1 MNLSGK
7 RIILTGAAGGIGYRL
22 ALLLA
27 SKGARLALV
36 ERNAQRLAEICAEIN
51 QSGGNAVAIE
61 LDMTSEG
68 AADKVVAATLQSLG
82 GIDIVINNAGI
93 MDFTLYDRQSP
104 ERIAQVINV
113 NVIAPMLLVRA
124 VLPHLLA
131 QNSGRIVNIGSAFGS
146 IGFAHFAAYCTS
158 KFAMRG
164 FSESLRREL
173 VDSQVGV
180 TYVSPRA
187 AKTALNDEITTQ
199 MLVETRTNMDEPDYV
214 AEQIVRSIEQEAK
227 EYFIGQPESFF
238 ARLNGMFPRLV
249 DGGLLKNTRIARK
262 YACQKNNP
270 PTTPRSSR

>member
-1 MNLSGK
+1 MNLTGK

-27 SKGARLALV
+27 KKGAHLALV
-36 ERNAQRLAEICAEIN
+36 ELNAARLAQICDEIN
-51 QSGGNAVAIE
+51 ANGGKTHAIA
-61 LDMTSEG
+61 LNLTSEG
-68 AADKVVAATLQSLG
+68 AADQVVEAAKQAMG

-124 VLPHLLA
+124 ALPQLLA
-131 QNSGRIVNIGSAFGS
+131 QNSGAIVNIGSAFGS
-146 IGFAHFAAYCTS
+146 IGFAHFATYCTS

-173 VDSQVGV
+173 MDSGV
-180 TYVSPRA
+180 SVVYVSPRA
-187 AKTALNDEITTQ
+187 AKTPLNDELTTQ
-199 MLVETRTNMDEPDYV
+199 MLIETKTNMDEPDYV
-214 AEQIVRSIEQEAK
+214 AEQIVRAIESDAK

-238 ARLNGMFPRLV
+238 ARLNGIFPRLV

-262 YACQKNNP
+262 YAQLKK
-270 PTTPRSSR
+270 

>member
-27 SKGARLALV
+27 NRGAHLALV
-36 ERNAQRLAEICAEIN
+36 ERNAPRLEEICNEIN
-51 QSGGNAVAIE
+51 ANGGKATAIA
-61 LDMTSEG
+61 LDLTTEG
-68 AADKVVAATLQSLG
+68 AAGQVLETALQALG
-82 GIDIVINNAGI
+82 GLDIVINNAGI

-124 VLPHLLA
+124 ALPKLLA
-131 QNSGRIVNIGSAFGS
+131 QNSGQIVNIGSAFGS
-146 IGFAHFAAYCTS
+146 IGFAHFATYCTS

-164 FSESLRREL
+164 FSEALRREL
-173 VDSQVGV
+173 VDSNVGV

-187 AKTALNDEITTQ
+187 AKTPLNDEVTTQ
-199 MLVETRTNMDEPDYV
+199 MLIATKTNMDEPDYV
-214 AEQIVRSIEQEAK
+214 AEQIVLAIETDAK

-262 YACQKNNP
+262 FAQLKQ
-270 PTTPRSSR
+270 

>member
-7 RIILTGAAGGIGYRL
+7 RIILTGAAGGIGYRV

-27 SKGARLALV
+27 AKGARLALV
-36 ERNAQRLAEICAEIN
+36 ERNTPRVEEICAEIN
-51 QSGGNAVAIE
+51 KSGGFAMPIA
-61 LDMTSEG
+61 LDLSAEG
-68 AADKVVAATLQSLG
+68 AVEQVVALTLQSLG
-82 GIDIVINNAGI
+82 GVDMLINNAGL
-93 MDFTLYDRQSP
+93 MDFTLF
-104 ERIAQVINV
+104 ERHEPKRIEQMINV

-146 IGFAHFAAYCTS
+146 IGFPHFATYCAS

-164 FSESLRREL
+164 FSEALRREL

-187 AKTALNDEITTQ
+187 TKTPLNTDVTTR
-199 MLVETRTNMDEPDYV
+199 MLEETKTNMDEPDYV
-214 AEQIVRSIEQEAK
+214 AGQIVLAIERDCK
-227 EYFIGQPESFF
+227 EHFIGQPESFF

-249 DGGLLKNTRIARK
+249 DNGLLKNTRIARK
-262 YACQKNNP
+262 YAESINK
-270 PTTPRSSR
+270 

>member
-1 MNLSGK
+1 MNLSEK

-27 SKGARLALV
+27 AKGAKLALV
-36 ERNAQRLAEICAEIN
+36 ERNAERLTDICAEIN
-51 QSGGNAVAIE
+51 QAGGTAVAVA

-68 AADKVVAATLQSLG
+68 AAEQIVSTTLAQLG
-82 GIDIVINNAGI
+82 GIDIVVNNAGI

-146 IGFAHFAAYCTS
+146 IGFAHFATYSTS

-173 VDSQVGV
+173 VDSQIGV

-187 AKTALNDEITTQ
+187 AKTPLNDDLTTQ
-199 MLVETRTNMDEPDYV
+199 MLIETKTNMDEPEYV
-214 AEQIVRSIEQEAK
+214 AAQIVQAIESDVK

-262 YACQKNNP
+262 YASQKK
-270 PTTPRSSR
+270 

>member
-27 SKGARLALV
+27 SKGAQLAMV
-36 ERNAQRLAEICAEIN
+36 ERNAPRLAEICNEIN
-51 QSGGNAVAIE
+51 AKGGKATGIA
-61 LDMTSEG
+61 LDLTSEG
-68 AADKVVAATLQSLG
+68 AAGQVIASAVQAMG
-82 GIDIVINNAGI
+82 GLDIVINNAGI

-113 NVIAPMLLVRA
+113 NVTAPMLLIRA
-124 VLPHLLA
+124 ALPHLLA

-146 IGFAHFAAYCTS
+146 IGFAHFATYCAS

-164 FSESLRREL
+164 FSEALRREL
-173 VDSQVGV
+173 VDSQVGI

-187 AKTALNDEITTQ
+187 AKTALNDELTTQ
-199 MLVETRTNMDEPDYV
+199 MLIETKTNMDEPDYV
-214 AEQIVRSIEQEAK
+214 AEQIVLAIEREAK
-227 EYFIGQPESFF
+227 EHLIGQPESFF
-238 ARLNGMFPRLV
+238 SRLNGVFPRLV

-262 YACQKNNP
+262 YAQLKK
-270 PTTPRSSR
+270 

>member
-27 SKGARLALV
+27 KKGAKLALV
-36 ERNAQRLAEICAEIN
+36 ERNAPRLEEICNEIN
-51 QSGGNAVAIE
+51 QNGGSALAIA
-61 LDMTSEG
+61 LDLTAEG
-68 AADKVVAATLQSLG
+68 AAGQVIATATQNLG

-93 MDFTLYDRQSP
+93 MDFTLYDRQAP

-113 NVIAPMLLVRA
+113 NVTAPMLLVRA
-124 VLPHLLA
+124 ALPHLLA

-146 IGFAHFAAYCTS
+146 IGFAHFATYCTS

-164 FSESLRREL
+164 FSEALRREL
-173 VDSQVGV
+173 VDSGVGV
-180 TYVSPRA
+180 SYVSPRA
-187 AKTALNDEITTQ
+187 TKTPLNDDATTQ
-199 MLVETRTNMDEPDYV
+199 MLIETKTNMDEPEYV
-214 AEQIVRSIEQEAK
+214 AGQIVVAIEREAE

-238 ARLNGMFPRLV
+238 ARLNGVFPRLV

-262 YACQKNNP
+262 YAQLKN
-270 PTTPRSSR
+270 

>member
-1 MNLSGK
+1 MNLSEK

-27 SKGARLALV
+27 AKGAKLALV
-36 ERNAQRLAEICAEIN
+36 ERNAERLTDICDEIN
-51 QSGGNAVAIE
+51 QSGGTAVAIA

-68 AADKVVAATLQSLG
+68 AAEQIVSTTLAQLG
-82 GIDIVINNAGI
+82 GIDIVLNNAGI

-104 ERIAQVINV
+104 QRIAQVINV

-146 IGFAHFAAYCTS
+146 IGFAHFATYCTS

-187 AKTALNDEITTQ
+187 AKTPLNDELTTQ
-199 MLVETRTNMDEPDYV
+199 MLIETKTNMDEPKYV
-214 AEQIVRSIEQEAK
+214 AAQIVQAIESDAK

-262 YACQKNNP
+262 YASQKK
-270 PTTPRSSR
+270 

>member
-1 MNLSGK
+1 MNLTEK

-27 SKGARLALV
+27 QNGAHLALV
-36 ERNAQRLAEICAEIN
+36 ERNAPRLDEICNQIN
-51 QSGGNAVAIE
+51 QSGGHATAIA
-61 LDMTSEG
+61 LDLTAEG
-68 AADKVVAATLQSLG
+68 AAEQVISTTMQALG

-104 ERIAQVINV
+104 ERISQVINV

-124 VLPHLLA
+124 ALPHLLA

-146 IGFAHFAAYCTS
+146 IGFAHFATYCTS

-164 FSESLRREL
+164 FSEALRREL
-173 VDSQVGV
+173 ADSQVGI

-187 AKTALNDEITTQ
+187 AKTPLNDELTTQ
-199 MLVETRTNMDEPDYV
+199 MLIETKTNMDEPDYV
-214 AEQIVRSIEQEAK
+214 AEQIVIAIESDAK

-262 YACQKNNP
+262 YAQLKK
-270 PTTPRSSR
+270 

>member
-27 SKGARLALV
+27 KKGAHLALV
-36 ERNAQRLAEICAEIN
+36 ERNEVRLNEICSEIN
-51 QSGGNAVAIE
+51 HAGGKATAIA
-61 LDMTSEG
+61 LDLTSDG
-68 AADKVVAATLQSLG
+68 AADQVIAATLQALG
-82 GIDIVINNAGI
+82 GLDIVINNAGI

-124 VLPHLLA
+124 ALPHLLT
-131 QNSGRIVNIGSAFGS
+131 QNSGSIVNVGSAFGS
-146 IGFAHFAAYCTS
+146 IGFAHFATYCTS

-164 FSESLRREL
+164 FSEALRREL
-173 VDSQVGV
+173 VDSKVAV
-180 TYVSPRA
+180 CYVSPRA
-187 AKTALNDEITTQ
+187 AKTPLNDELTTQ
-199 MLVETRTNMDEPDYV
+199 MLLETKTNMDEPDYV
-214 AEQIVRSIEQEAK
+214 AEQIVLAIESDAK

-238 ARLNGMFPRLV
+238 ARLNGIFPRLV

-262 YACQKNNP
+262 YALLKK
-270 PTTPRSSR
+270 

>member
-27 SKGARLALV
+27 QRGAHLALV
-36 ERNAQRLAEICAEIN
+36 ERNAPRLEEICNEIN
-51 QSGGNAVAIE
+51 ASGGKATAIA
-61 LDMTSEG
+61 LDLTAEG
-68 AADKVVAATLQSLG
+68 AAGQVIEATLQALG
-82 GIDIVINNAGI
+82 GLDLVINNAGI

-104 ERIAQVINV
+104 ERIAQVISV
-113 NVIAPMLLVRA
+113 NVVAPMLLVRA
-124 VLPHLLA
+124 ALPHFLT
-131 QNSGRIVNIGSAFGS
+131 QNSGQIVNIGSAFGS
-146 IGFAHFAAYCTS
+146 IGFAHFTTYCTS

-164 FSESLRREL
+164 FSEALRREL
-173 VDSQVGV
+173 VDSKVGV

-187 AKTALNDEITTQ
+187 AKTPLNDDLTTQ
-199 MLVETRTNMDEPDYV
+199 MLIATKTNMDEPDYV
-214 AEQIVRSIEQEAK
+214 AEQIVLAIESEAK

-262 YACQKNNP
+262 FAQLKK
-270 PTTPRSSR
+270 